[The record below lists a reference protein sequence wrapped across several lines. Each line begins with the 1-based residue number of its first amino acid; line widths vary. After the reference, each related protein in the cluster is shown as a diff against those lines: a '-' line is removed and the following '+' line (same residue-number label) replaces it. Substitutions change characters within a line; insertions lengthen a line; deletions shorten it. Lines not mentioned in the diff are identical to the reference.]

1 MRVVEL
7 GEGEPEVAV
16 VGAVHGDEP
25 CGARAVERLIDD
37 APTVER
43 PVKLI
48 VANEE
53 ALAAGVR
60 YLDDD
65 LNRAFGEDVTAGSHE
80 YELAP
85 RLAAEL
91 EGCIGLSIHSTR
103 STDKPFAIA
112 NTRHDL
118 APRICPFLSVTAVVE
133 ITQDEGRIFAAD
145 ADLIELESG
154 LQGSDDAAENAY
166 RIAREFLTAVGV
178 LAGETMARELPR
190 FELGEPHPEAAGR
203 ALPGARGELRAG
215 GGRGG
220 LRRGRRRPPRRRG
233 ALLPGAAL
241 GRRLRGYLRL
251 PRQAHRPAARARGR
265 DATVTDGGPQ
275 PARTSSSSRSR

>member
-37 APTVER
+37 APRVER

-65 LNRAFGEDVTAGSHE
+65 LNRAFGADVREDSHE
-80 YELAP
+80 YALAP

-118 APRICPFLSVTAVVE
+118 APRICPYLSVTAVVQ

-145 ADLIELESG
+145 ADLIELEAG
-154 LQGSDDAAENAY
+154 LQGSDDATENAY

-178 LAGETMARELPR
+178 LSGETLARELPR
-190 FELGEPHPEAAGR
+190 FELGDAIPKPPGDRYRVLVENFERVEAGEAFAEVDGEPLVAESAFYPVLLSADGYADVFGYRAEAIEPLPAPEA
-203 ALPGARGELRAG
+203 ET
-215 GGRGG
+215 
-220 LRRGRRRPPRRRG
+220 PR
-233 ALLPGAAL
+233 
-241 GRRLRGYLRL
+241 
-251 PRQAHRPAARARGR
+251 
-265 DATVTDGGPQ
+265 
-275 PARTSSSSRSR
+275 